1 MPSCGRFPTCPP
13 APLSQRDDRIFHVNR
28 WARLIAAVTAMVM
41 NGNMQYAWTLFVT
54 PMVRE
59 TGWKLSQVQWAFT
72 LYIALGTFAMPVS
85 GWLIDRLGPRT
96 FMSLAGLLCG
106 IGWAGMGHAHSL
118 TQLYVLYAT
127 AGFGTAFCY
136 GCAMSVALKWFPDKR
151 GLAAGICAA
160 GYGAGATIFN
170 PIFAYLIHLYDYRA
184 TFLYTGVASGV
195 IMIMAAK
202 FLQNP
207 SRAEIAVL
215 PTPPVKAKVRR
226 HGEEFTSAEMLKTP
240 QFYVLYAAMLMIGIG
255 GLMTT
260 AQLAPVARSL
270 GIGATAITIALSLNP
285 LANGASRVFWGWV
298 SDHIGRAQTMFIAF
312 ALQAVFLASVV
323 TIGKRN
329 GTYFIICMALV
340 YFTWG
345 ELYTLFPSAQTDIFG
360 AHNAASNYS
369 FLYTTKA
376 IASIM
381 AGGIAA
387 TIFEK
392 TGSWTLEFYGSAALA
407 MCAALMAIVIQKMPF
422 PTKHAKPV
430 EAPSP
435 AAIGG

>member
-1 MPSCGRFPTCPP
+1 M
-13 APLSQRDDRIFHVNR
+13 NR
-28 WARLIAAVTAMVM
+28 WVRLSAAVTAMVM

-54 PMVRE
+54 PMVKE
-59 TGWKLSQVQWAFT
+59 TGWKLSQVQWAFS

-85 GWLIDRLGPRT
+85 GWLIDRMGPRR
-96 FMSLAGLLCG
+96 FMCLAGLLCG
-106 IGWAGMGHAHSL
+106 FGWAGMGSATSL
-118 TQLYVLYAT
+118 TQLYVLYSI

-151 GLAAGICAA
+151 GLASGICAA

-170 PIFAYLIHLYDYRA
+170 PICAYIIHRFDYRA
-184 TFLYTGVASGV
+184 TFLYTGIAAGV
-195 IMIMAAK
+195 IMIIAAQ

-207 SRAEIAVL
+207 NRAEVL
-215 PTPPVKAKVRR
+215 ALPKPPVKAKVRR
-226 HGEEFTSAEMLKTP
+226 HTEDFNSIEMLKTP
-240 QFYVLYAAMLMIGIG
+240 QFYVLYIAMLMIGIG

-260 AQLAPVARSL
+260 AQLGPVAKSL
-270 GIGATAITIALSLNP
+270 GIGATALTVALSLNP
-285 LANGASRVFWGWV
+285 LANGTSRIFWGWV
-298 SDHIGRAQTMFIAF
+298 SDHIGRAQTMFLAF
-312 ALQAVFLASVV
+312 TLQAVFLTGVV
-323 TIGKRN
+323 TVGKLN

-345 ELYTLFPSAQTDIFG
+345 ELYTLFPATQTDIFG

-376 IASIM
+376 IASIV

-392 TGSWTLEFYGSAALA
+392 TGSWTIEFYGSAALA
-407 MCAALMAIVIQKMPF
+407 MCAALMAIVIHRMPF
-422 PTKHAKPV
+422 PHKHAKTI
-430 EAPSP
+430 ETTSP